1 MILVL
6 TMAGRYQRFT
16 DEGYKTPKYLLPWGD
31 RTVLSVILSELWA
44 GGVFTDVLLV
54 ANYRDEAYMP
64 HVRAVM
70 RRHGIDT
77 ANLVLTH
84 DTSGQAETAMIGIA
98 AIQRLGNSADLP
110 VVFHN
115 IDTVLLGR
123 NYQVLQQA
131 LGQADG
137 YIDVFRSSNR
147 AYSYV
152 LLDDQRRVQEI
163 AEKIVVSELATSG
176 LYGFRNCQTF
186 LSYYKAGQDLYISSI
201 YKRMISAGC
210 TLLAGEVHH
219 ESDTI
224 VLGTPAEYMNASLLL
239 L

>member
-16 DEGYKTPKYLLPWGD
+16 NEGYKTPKYLLPWGD

-84 DTSGQAETAMIGIA
+84 DTSGQAETAMIGIEA
-98 AIQRLGNSADLP
+98 VKRLGHRSDVP

-115 IDTVLLGR
+115 IDTILLGR
-123 NYQVLQQA
+123 NYQALQQA

-152 LLDDQRRVQEI
+152 LIDEERRVQEI

-176 LYGFRNCQTF
+176 LYGFRSWQTF
-186 LSYYKAGQDLYISSI
+186 EEFYKAGQDLYISSI
-201 YKRMISAGC
+201 YKRMISAGR
-210 TLLAGEVHH
+210 TLLVGEVHH

-224 VLGTPAEYMNASLLL
+224 VLGTPDEYMNASLLL